1 MLADRSWGDRDA
13 TVSSQNRDF
22 QRVWLTISKIRPAS
36 DLSGKVSTIPT
47 LSLSRKDRWWRSLR
61 FHHPLVRYPTTSTK
75 SGIKNTHK
83 LIVEK

>member
-1 MLADRSWGDRDA
+1 MLADRSSGDRDSS
-13 TVSSQNRDF
+13 VSSQNRDC

-36 DLSGKVSTIPT
+36 DLSGKVPTIPT

-61 FHHPLVRYPTTSTK
+61 FHHPIVRYPKNSGK